1 MLLPDLVAPGLRVIF
16 CGTAAGTT
24 SALESAYYAG
34 PQNQFWSV
42 LHSTGLTPVQ
52 LRPAEFRRLTEWGIG
67 LTDVCKSAA
76 GMDREI
82 PSGAFDPA
90 RLEAAV
96 DGVRPDVIAF
106 NGKTAARLALGL
118 GRRAPI
124 ETGPLAVTLGET
136 PVWVLPSTAPTA
148 RRYWDVNPWQQLAV
162 RLASALGRTSPPF
175 RRPREA

>member
-1 MLLPDLVAPGLRVIF
+1 MVLPDLTAPGLRVVF

-24 SALESAYYAG
+24 SALEGAYYAG

-52 LRPAEFRRLTEWGIG
+52 LRPAEFRRLMEWGIG
-67 LTDVCKSAA
+67 LTDVCKSAS
-76 GMDREI
+76 GMDNEI

-90 RLEAAV
+90 RLKAAIDQV
-96 DGVRPDVIAF
+96 LPDVLAF

-118 GRRAPI
+118 GPRTPV
-124 ETGPLAVTLGET
+124 ETGPLAVALGET

-148 RRYWDVNPWQQLAV
+148 RRYWDVTPWQKLA
-162 RLASALGRTSPPF
+162 ASL
-175 RRPREA
+175 RPA